1 MISQQG
7 FGAFAFIILTFY
19 GPFPGQDCK
28 WVLNLTQTQAVI
40 QKAPSV
46 LVIYAIPTTKS
57 PPHYPLPSFV

>member
-7 FGAFAFIILTFY
+7 FGAFGFIILTFY
-19 GPFPGQDCK
+19 GPFPGQDYK

-46 LVIYAIPTTKS
+46 LVI
-57 PPHYPLPSFV
+57 